1 MDITRRHAVL
11 LILVVIVAL
20 GALVALD
27 QIIERFSPW
36 DYDDFEDW
44 MHDLGAWGPVA
55 YIAFLALSMVF
66 APLPTT
72 PLPLAAATAWG
83 AVLGVTY
90 TLIAGA
96 IGGSICFLI
105 ARYWGRR
112 VYEHFMPAK
121 MVAEVDRTAD
131 RLAVRALIALRLF
144 PLLGA
149 DYVSYA
155 AGLTAIRFRLYL
167 GITIVFSLP
176 SIILISV
183 IGESVREDREVAAIG
198 VGVLAAFLILPL
210 LYVIVRR
217 QRSAGGATDGGATD
231 ADAPIG
237 RAGLSDPSTAAD
249 ASPRRPA
256 APR

>member
-1 MDITRRHAVL
+1 MDLTRRRAIVL
-11 LILVVIVAL
+11 IAVVILAL
-20 GALVALD
+20 GALVAAD
-27 QIIERFSPW
+27 QLIERVSPW
-36 DYDDFEDW
+36 DYDDFERW
-44 MHDLGAWGPVA
+44 MHDLGAWGPAA

-105 ARYWGRR
+105 ARCWGRR
-112 VYEHFMPAK
+112 VYEHFMPAT
-121 MVAEVDRTAD
+121 MVAEIDRTAD

-149 DYVSYA
+149 DYISYA

-167 GITIVFSLP
+167 AITIVFSLP
-176 SIILISV
+176 SVILISV
-183 IGESVREDREVAAIG
+183 IGENVREDRSVAAIAI
-198 VGVLAAFLILPL
+198 GVLAAFLILPL
-210 LYVIVRR
+210 VYVAARNRR
-217 QRSAGGATDGGATD
+217 GGGPAGGED
-231 ADAPIG
+231 AADSP
-237 RAGLSDPSTAAD
+237 GLSDPSTAAD

>member
-1 MDITRRHAVL
+1 MDITRRQAIA
-11 LILVVIVAL
+11 LILVVILAL
-20 GALVALD
+20 GALVGLD
-27 QIIERFSPW
+27 QIIQRLSPW
-36 DYDDFEDW
+36 DYDDFERW
-44 MHDLGAWGPVA
+44 MRDLGAWGPVA

-72 PLPLAAATAWG
+72 PAPLAAAAAWG
-83 AVLGVTY
+83 AVLGVIY
-90 TLIAGA
+90 TLVAGA
-96 IGGSICFLI
+96 IGASICFLI

-121 MVAEVDRTAD
+121 MVAEIDRTAD
-131 RLAVRALIALRLF
+131 RLALRALVALRLF

-167 GITIVFSLP
+167 GITVVFSLP

-198 VGVLAAFLILPL
+198 IAALAAFLILPL
-210 LYVIVRR
+210 LYVVVRNR
-217 QRSAGGATDGGATD
+217 RIGPGASDG
-231 ADAPIG
+231 DAPLV
-237 RAGLSDPSTAAD
+237 RAELSDPSTAAD

>member
-1 MDITRRHAVL
+1 MDLTRRQAIVL
-11 LILVVIVAL
+11 IAVVILAL
-20 GALVALD
+20 GALVAAD
-27 QIIERFSPW
+27 QLIERVSPW
-36 DYDDFEDW
+36 DYDDFERW
-44 MHDLGAWGPVA
+44 MQDLGGWGPAA

-121 MVAEVDRTAD
+121 MVAEIDRTAD

-149 DYVSYA
+149 DYISYA
-155 AGLTAIRFRLYL
+155 AGLTSIRFRLYL
-167 GITIVFSLP
+167 AITVVFSLP
-176 SIILISV
+176 SVILISV
-183 IGESVREDREVAAIG
+183 IGENVREDRGVAAIAI
-198 VGVLAAFLILPL
+198 GVLAAFLILPL
-210 LYVIVRR
+210 LYVAARNRR
-217 QRSAGGATDGGATD
+217 GGGPAGGEDGED
-231 ADAPIG
+231 AADP
-237 RAGLSDPSTAAD
+237 AGLSDPSTAAD